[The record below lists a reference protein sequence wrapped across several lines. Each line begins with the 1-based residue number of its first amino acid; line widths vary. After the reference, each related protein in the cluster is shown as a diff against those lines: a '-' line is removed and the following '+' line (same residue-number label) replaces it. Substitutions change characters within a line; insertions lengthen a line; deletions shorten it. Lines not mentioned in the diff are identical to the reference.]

1 VLVLAVLIPVAVIGL
16 VIWIIVGVKQRGVE
30 PFTLASATALYAHL
44 MIIVT
49 ATAALIGGVLV
60 VKVLAGCININY
72 SYDAG
77 FFSGSSGNV
86 CPSGVPANLC
96 NPAPLPPDFTPQ
108 RTQDLVLGLTLII
121 VGVAAAFAHRALAR
135 ALRRTPGGRPLWVER
150 GAAIAFTT
158 LYGFG
163 ALFGLIA
170 GASALISYFVVPGS
184 PTSGY
189 TRAYPT
195 ATGGQPF
202 GDLVGAAV
210 VFIPA
215 WAVVS
220 LSLRRSLKSSA
231 LLPPPA
237 TGPVMS

>member
-1 VLVLAVLIPVAVIGL
+1 VLVLAVLIPVAVVGL
-16 VIWIIVGVKQRGVE
+16 VIWIIVGMKQRAAE

-44 MIIVT
+44 MIIVS
-49 ATAALIGGVLV
+49 ATAALIGGVLL
-60 VKVLAGCININY
+60 VKVLAGFININY
-72 SYDAG
+72 SYYAG
-77 FFSGSSGNV
+77 SFSGSSV
-86 CPSGVPANLC
+86 YPCPSGAPASVC
-96 NPAPLPPDFTPQ
+96 NPPQPDFTPQ
-108 RTQDLVLGLTLII
+108 RTQDLVLGVTLII

-135 ALRRTPGGRPLWVER
+135 ALRSSPGGRPVWVER

-189 TRAYPT
+189 ANVYPIT
-195 ATGGQPF
+195 SGGQPF
-202 GDLVGAAV
+202 GDLVGAAIL
-210 VFIPA
+210 FIPA

-220 LSLRRSLKSSA
+220 LFLRRSLKSSA

-237 TGPVMS
+237 TNPVMS

>member
-1 VLVLAVLIPVAVIGL
+1 VLVLAVLIPVAVVGL
-16 VIWIIVGVKQRGVE
+16 VIWIIVGMKQRGVE

-44 MIIVT
+44 MIIVS
-49 ATAALIGGVLV
+49 ATAALIGGLLL
-60 VKVLAGCININY
+60 VKVLAGFININY
-72 SYDAG
+72 SYSG
-77 FFSGSSGNV
+77 FFSGSSGTV
-86 CPSGVPANLC
+86 CPAGVPANVC
-96 NPAPLPPDFTPQ
+96 NPAPPQADFTPQ
-108 RTQDLVLGLTLII
+108 RTQDLVLGLTLVI
-121 VGVAAAFAHRALAR
+121 VGVAAALAHRQLAR
-135 ALRRTPGGRPLWVER
+135 ALRSSPGGRPLWVER
-150 GAAIAFTT
+150 GAAIAFTA

-189 TRAYPT
+189 TNVIT
-195 ATGGQPF
+195 TTSGGQPF
-202 GDLVGAAV
+202 GDVVGAAI

-215 WAVVS
+215 WVVAS

-237 TGPVMS
+237 AGPMMS

>member
-1 VLVLAVLIPVAVIGL
+1 VLVLAVLIPVAVVGL
-16 VIWIIVGVKQRGVE
+16 VIWIIVGMKQRGVE

-44 MIIVT
+44 MIIVA
-49 ATAALIGGVLV
+49 ATAALIGGVLL
-60 VKVLAGCININY
+60 VKVLAGFININY

-77 FFSGSSGNV
+77 SFSGSSV
-86 CPSGVPANLC
+86 YPCPSGAPASVC
-96 NPAPLPPDFTPQ
+96 NPPQPDFTPQ

-121 VGVAAAFAHRALAR
+121 VGIAAAFAHGALAR
-135 ALRRTPGGRPLWVER
+135 ALRSSPGGRPVWVER

-189 TRAYPT
+189 TNVYPT
-195 ATGGQPF
+195 TSGGQPF
-202 GDLVGAAV
+202 GDLVGAAIL
-210 VFIPA
+210 FIPA
-215 WAVVS
+215 WVVVS

-231 LLPPPA
+231 HLPPPA

>member
-1 VLVLAVLIPVAVIGL
+1 VLVLAVLIPVAVVGL
-16 VIWIIVGVKQRGVE
+16 VIWIIVGMKQRAAE

-44 MIIVT
+44 MIIVA

-60 VKVLAGCININY
+60 VKVLAGFININY
-72 SYDAG
+72 SYYAG
-77 FFSGSSGNV
+77 SFSGSSV
-86 CPSGVPANLC
+86 YPCPSGAPTSVC
-96 NPAPLPPDFTPQ
+96 NPPQPDFTPQ
-108 RTQDLVLGLTLII
+108 RTQDLVLGLTLVI
-121 VGVAAAFAHRALAR
+121 VGIAAAFAHRALAR
-135 ALRRTPGGRPLWVER
+135 ALRSSPGGRPVWVER

-184 PTSGY
+184 PISGY
-189 TRAYPT
+189 TSNAYPT

-202 GDLVGAAV
+202 GDLVGAAI

>member
-1 VLVLAVLIPVAVIGL
+1 MLVLAVLIPVAVVGL
-16 VIWIIVGVKQRGVE
+16 VIWIIVGMKQRGVE
-30 PFTLASATALYAHL
+30 PFTLASATSLYAHL
-44 MIIVT
+44 MIIVS
-49 ATAALIGGVLV
+49 ATAALIGGVLL
-60 VKVLAGCININY
+60 VKVLAGFININY
-72 SYDAG
+72 SYSG

-86 CPSGVPANLC
+86 CPSGVPANVC
-96 NPAPLPPDFTPQ
+96 NPAPPQADFTPQ
-108 RTQDLVLGLTLII
+108 RTQDLVLGLTLVI
-121 VGVAAAFAHRALAR
+121 VGVAAALAHRALAR
-135 ALRRTPGGRPLWVER
+135 ALRSSPGGRPLWVER

-189 TRAYPT
+189 TNVIT
-195 ATGGQPF
+195 TTSGGQPF
-202 GDLVGAAV
+202 GDLVGAAI

-231 LLPPPA
+231 LPPPPA
-237 TGPVMS
+237 AGPVMS

>member
-16 VIWIIVGVKQRGVE
+16 VIWIIVGMKQRGVE

-44 MIIVT
+44 MIIVS
-49 ATAALIGGVLV
+49 ATAALIGGLLL
-60 VKVLAGCININY
+60 VKVLAGFININY
-72 SYDAG
+72 SYSG
-77 FFSGSSGNV
+77 FFSGSSSGNV
-86 CPSGVPANLC
+86 CPAGVPANVC
-96 NPAPLPPDFTPQ
+96 NPAPPQADFTPQ
-108 RTQDLVLGLTLII
+108 RTQDLVLGLTLVI
-121 VGVAAAFAHRALAR
+121 VGVAAAVAHRALTR
-135 ALRRTPGGRPLWVER
+135 ALRSSPGGRPLWVER

-189 TRAYPT
+189 TNVIT
-195 ATGGQPF
+195 TTSGGQPF
-202 GDLVGAAV
+202 GDLVGAAI

-215 WAVVS
+215 WAVVA
-220 LSLRRSLKSSA
+220 LSLRRTLKSSA
-231 LLPPPA
+231 PLPPPA

>member
-16 VIWIIVGVKQRGVE
+16 VIWIIVGMKQRGVE

-49 ATAALIGGVLV
+49 ATAALIGGLLV
-60 VKVLAGCININY
+60 VKVLAGYINISY
-72 SYDAG
+72 SYSG
-77 FFSGSSGNV
+77 FFSGGSSGNV
-86 CPSGVPANLC
+86 CPAGVPANVC
-96 NPAPLPPDFTPQ
+96 NPAPPQADFTPQ
-108 RTQDLVLGLTLII
+108 RTQDLVLGLTLVI
-121 VGVAAAFAHRALAR
+121 VGVAAALAHRALAR
-135 ALRRTPGGRPLWVER
+135 ALRSSPGGRPLWVER

-189 TRAYPT
+189 TNVFST
-195 ATGGQPF
+195 TSGGQPF
-202 GDLVGAAV
+202 GDLVGAAI

>member
-16 VIWIIVGVKQRGVE
+16 VIWNIVGMKQRGVE

-44 MIIVT
+44 MIIVA

-60 VKVLAGCININY
+60 VKVLAGFININY

-77 FFSGSSGNV
+77 SFSGSSV
-86 CPSGVPANLC
+86 YPCPSGAPASVC
-96 NPAPLPPDFTPQ
+96 NPPQPDFTPQ
-108 RTQDLVLGLTLII
+108 RTQDLVLGLTLVI
-121 VGVAAAFAHRALAR
+121 VGVAAAFAHRALVR
-135 ALRRTPGGRPLWVER
+135 ALRSSPGGRPGWVER

-184 PTSGY
+184 PISGY
-189 TRAYPT
+189 TSAYPT

-237 TGPVMS
+237 TGPVTS